1 MTLTHSW
8 DEVFL
13 VIATYKTMPTFKF
26 FNALLLITCVV
37 ATCFT
42 LSSANANDLDFIVA
56 VVEDDVVLNSELQTE
71 TAVVL
76 QRLQAG
82 KVALPP
88 ENILKRQVLERL
100 IINKL
105 QRHLA
110 KSSGINVTNEMLQT
124 AVNDIAQRNNMNADT
139 FKQQLLSQGMS
150 YKEFEENIRHEIIIN
165 QLRAR
170 EIGGQIKVS
179 DSEVEHAL
187 ETQGEMTLDKSQ
199 YHLGHIL
206 IAIPEAASAKV
217 IQDARHKAEETVAKL
232 RGKADFNQT
241 AIEVS
246 DDAQALQGGD
256 LGWRT
261 LAQMPTIFVDIAAK
275 MVAGDISDPIR
286 SPSGFH
292 IIKLLDFK
300 GLEKAQSH
308 ILTKT
313 NVRHILIKTN
323 ELVDDN
329 EAKKRLIALKMRIL
343 EGDNFASL
351 ARAHSDD
358 KGSALKGGSLDW
370 VVPGALVPEFEKAM
384 NNLKV
389 NEISNPVQTQ
399 FGWHLIQVLDRSQ
412 EDNTRDFK
420 KNHVRDAIRE
430 RKIEEETELWLRR
443 LRDEAYVE
451 IFSNRL

>member
-1 MTLTHSW
+1 MS
-8 DEVFL
+8 
-13 VIATYKTMPTFKF
+13 TFKF
-26 FNALLLITCVV
+26 FNTKLLISIMLI
-37 ATCFT
+37 T
-42 LSSANANDLDFIVA
+42 LFSSTFVSAEDFDTIVA
-56 VVEDDVVLNSELQTE
+56 IVEDDVVLSSELQNE
-71 TAVVL
+71 TAAIL
-76 QRLQAG
+76 QKLKSN

-88 ENILKRQVLERL
+88 ENVLKRQVLER
-100 IINKL
+100 IIVDKL

-110 KSSGINVTNEMLQT
+110 KTSGITVTNENLQS
-124 AVNDIAQRNNMNADT
+124 AVADIAQRNNMNTDD
-139 FKQQLLSQGMS
+139 FKKQLLSQKMN
-150 YKEFEENIRHEIIIN
+150 YEDFEENIRHEIVIN

-170 EIGGQIKVS
+170 EIGGQIKVT

-187 ETQGEMTLDKSQ
+187 ETQGEITLDKSQ

-206 IAIPEAASAKV
+206 IAIPESASATV
-217 IQDARHKAEETVAKL
+217 IQAARRKADGVVATL
-232 RGKADFNQT
+232 RTKADFTKT
-241 AIEVS
+241 AIEMS

-261 LAQMPTIFVDIAAK
+261 LAQMPTIFVDVAAK
-275 MVAGDISDPIR
+275 MVAGDISEPIR

-292 IIKLLDFK
+292 IIKLMDFK
-300 GLEKAQSH
+300 GLSKAQSH

-313 NVRHILIKTN
+313 KVRHILIKTN

-329 EAKKRLIALKMRIL
+329 EARKRLLALKMRIT
-343 EGDNFASL
+343 EGDDFAAL

-370 VVPGALVPEFEKAM
+370 VVPGALVPDFEKAM

-389 NEISNPVQTQ
+389 NEISQPIQTQ

-412 EDNTRDFK
+412 QDNSTDFK
-420 KNHVRDAIRE
+420 KNQVRDAIRE

-451 IFSNRL
+451 IFTNRL